1 MAPAERRR
9 RALDR
14 GLFLAERVSR
24 VARATWLVPSQ
35 SDPSGVHAV
44 ALIDGQLHCDCSAAL
59 AGHPCAHRAAVCL
72 LLLAG
77 PARDAA
83 APATLDA
90 QQSA

>member
-1 MAPAERRR
+1 MAPTERRR

-24 VARATWLVPSQ
+24 VASATWLVPSQ

-44 ALIDGQLHCDCSAAL
+44 ALVDGYLHCDCFAAM
-59 AGHPCAHRAAVCL
+59 AGHSCAHKAAVAL
-72 LLLAG
+72 TLLAG
-77 PARDAA
+77 PVQDAAA
-83 APATLDA
+83 APADA